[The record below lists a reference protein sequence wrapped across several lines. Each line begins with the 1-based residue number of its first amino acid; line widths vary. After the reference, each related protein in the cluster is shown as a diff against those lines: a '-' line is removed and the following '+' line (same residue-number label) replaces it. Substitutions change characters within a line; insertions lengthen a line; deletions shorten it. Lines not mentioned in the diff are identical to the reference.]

1 MGTIASQQLSE
12 DESELHCPQCK
23 NIDLDI
29 DSSFSMQLSI
39 IKCLDCGF
47 YFEGKCDEET
57 LIKRFKK
64 KFKTDD
70 LAVSKSLTKP
80 KKENVMNKSQLIA
93 RITEQAGIN
102 KTQATAALQ
111 AVETGVI
118 DTLASGGKVELKGF
132 GTFSIKE
139 RAERTGRNPQTGEA
153 IQIPAKKAP
162 IFKAGKALKDAVN

>member
-64 KFKTDD
+64 KFKTDG
-70 LAVSKSLTKP
+70 LAASKSTKP
-80 KKENVMNKSQLIA
+80 KKENSMNKSELIA
-93 RITEQAGIN
+93 RIAEQAGIN
-102 KTQATAALQ
+102 KTQATAAMQ
-111 AVETGVI
+111 AVETGVV
-118 DTLASGGKVELKGF
+118 DTLANGGKVELKGF
-132 GTFSIKE
+132 GTFSVKE

-153 IQIPAKKAP
+153 IQIAASKTPT
-162 IFKAGKALKDAVN
+162 FKAGKAFKDAVN